1 MSMKK
6 TDLEKNKAKKLAGNM
21 KQAPIPGRFGK
32 ESAAPLDK
40 REQRKRDQELG
51 LVPFAVKLHGDLVKQ
66 LQARAE
72 ADGKTLND
80 VTAELLQKT
89 LAKK

>member
-40 REQRKRDQELG
+40 R
-51 LVPFAVKLHGDLVKQ
+51 
-66 LQARAE
+66 
-72 ADGKTLND
+72 
-80 VTAELLQKT
+80 
-89 LAKK
+89 